1 MKIKITV
8 MKSENLEK
16 NILHT
21 MKLKDMRQNGW
32 LHYYGY
38 QKDVRL

>member
-21 MKLKDMRQNGW
+21 MKLKDMRQ
-32 LHYYGY
+32 
-38 QKDVRL
+38 KDGFIITDIKKM